1 MMTKSIQEPAQTEAS
16 RMRTWRVL
24 GSIGP
29 LFSDGGLKNW
39 ELLLGCDMLL
49 ARPLGIGL
57 SIKAGVLA
65 GIGGGL
71 GIDPPV
77 EPYARPAD
85 WDHARVIEDPGDDS
99 WRRYPV
105 EELAFI
111 ELRRCLSANE
121 LRVQPRD
128 GKVQVYGLGDRSLT
142 EPARALLRACY
153 PDLYQERNFEQ
164 RWYSFIYR

>member
-1 MMTKSIQEPAQTEAS
+1 MMKRAKGPPQPEAL
-16 RMRTWRVL
+16 MTLTVPVL

-39 ELLLGCDMLL
+39 ELLLGREMLL

-57 SIKAGVLA
+57 AIKAGVVA

-71 GIDPPV
+71 GIDLPV
-77 EPYARPAD
+77 EPYARPAN
-85 WDHARVIEDPGDDS
+85 WDNARLIEDPGDDS

-105 EELAFI
+105 EELEFI

-121 LRVQPRD
+121 VRVQQR
-128 GKVQVYGLGDRSLT
+128 GCNAQVYSLGDRSRT
-142 EPARALLRACY
+142 EAVRALLRAGY
-153 PDLYQERNFEQ
+153 PDLYEERNFEK

>member
-1 MMTKSIQEPAQTEAS
+1 MKIRMAELRQPDPT
-16 RMRTWRVL
+16 MRTLRVL

-29 LFSDGGLKNW
+29 LFSNGGLKNW
-39 ELLLGCDMLL
+39 ELLLGREILL
-49 ARPLGIGL
+49 ARPLGIRL
-57 SIKAGVLA
+57 TIKAGVLA

-71 GIDPPV
+71 GIDLPA

-85 WDHARVIEDPGDDS
+85 WDNARIIEDPGDDS

-105 EELAFI
+105 GMLEFI

-121 LRVQPRD
+121 VRVQQR
-128 GKVQVYGLGDRSLT
+128 GSKEQVYGIGDRSQT
-142 EPARALLRACY
+142 ESARALLRACY
-153 PDLYQERNFEQ
+153 LDLYKERNFEK